1 MKIKIKL
8 IRTAEQA
15 TSAQVVAS
23 IDLLT
28 EILLRFP
35 IKSLIRFKLVS
46 KDWHYFITNPK
57 FCHLRNPNP
66 NPALGLLLP
75 FPNFRISP
83 LFEYVPFSVQNPT
96 NPPLRKLKFT
106 KDSSRISILKS
117 CNGLLL
123 CSSLRALNHNLKYYV
138 YNPTTK
144 RFTTL
149 PKPDQGTGIRKKICA
164 SRSQLMPISKK
175 GCIGMVRCT
184 GLVMGPL
191 SLYFVIDEE
200 RLETLPMPPIPDGWE
215 GRSNYYIGESCGHLN
230 FIETFG
236 PQIQFDVYEM
246 KRDYSEWFVKYQVD
260 LSPLVSAFPGMIR
273 SYLNPTNWYY
283 YALSIFCLIQGE
295 RYGDSFLV
303 LQIPGKAIR
312 YNLVHKT
319 FEKLHDFEGA
329 EVEDSLR
336 FSWTNGF
343 QHIESL
349 CCV

>member
-46 KDWHYFITNPK
+46 KHWHYLITNTK

-123 CSSLRALNHNLKYYV
+123 CSSLRARNHNLKYYV

-149 PKPDQGTGIRKKICA
+149 PKPDQGTGIRKKICGINLA
-164 SRSQLMPISKK
+164 FDPPKSPTTKL
-175 GCIGMVRCT
+175 
-184 GLVMGPL
+184 
-191 SLYFVIDEE
+191 FVFNI
-200 RLETLPMPPIPDGWE
+200 
-215 GRSNYYIGESCGHLN
+215 
-230 FIETFG
+230 
-236 PQIQFDVYEM
+236 
-246 KRDYSEWFVKYQVD
+246 
-260 LSPLVSAFPGMIR
+260 
-273 SYLNPTNWYY
+273 
-283 YALSIFCLIQGE
+283 
-295 RYGDSFLV
+295 
-303 LQIPGKAIR
+303 
-312 YNLVHKT
+312 
-319 FEKLHDFEGA
+319 
-329 EVEDSLR
+329 
-336 FSWTNGF
+336 
-343 QHIESL
+343 
-349 CCV
+349 